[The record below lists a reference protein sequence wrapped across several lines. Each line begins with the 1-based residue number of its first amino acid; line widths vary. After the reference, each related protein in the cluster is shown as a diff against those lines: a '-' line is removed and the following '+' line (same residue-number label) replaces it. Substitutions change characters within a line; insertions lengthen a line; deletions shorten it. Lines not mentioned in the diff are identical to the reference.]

1 MMSLT
6 REEKKVLDKI
16 KRFDNIESRLRNLL
30 QETKKN
36 IRYPQEIFEEYVRDK
51 RQKLR
56 EQKKN
61 LGTERKQIDHSKKV
75 LLENYEAIEKLY
87 KEKSQGFPWLAK
99 AYADYSYL
107 RDRKIADWMEKKSP
121 PAQRSAEILREKSR
135 EKREAN
141 RKFRITKYLLEMYE
155 SLFPFLI
162 DFRGEDLDDYIR
174 IRLERY
180 KKGEGPQDEV
190 VVYTT
195 AGERDSLTKQELF
208 QRALGRYWQKKKR
221 PWEIGRDYERYI
233 GYTYESKGYSVYYQG
248 IVEGLED
255 LGRDLIARKGEE
267 IEVIQCKYWSQHKT
281 IHEKHICQLFGTT
294 LKYWVENQRQLRKEL
309 KIQQNLFPQL
319 VQTKQIK
326 GVFVTSTSLSETAR
340 EFAKELGIVVKEQ
353 FPFDNYPS
361 IKCNVSRSTGEKIYH
376 LPFDQQYDR
385 TIIEQERHECY
396 VQTVAEAEELGFRRA
411 FRWRGYKDKE

>member
-1 MMSLT
+1 MSLT
-6 REEKKVLDKI
+6 REEKQALDKV

-30 QETKKN
+30 QKTEKN
-36 IRYPQEIFEEYVRDK
+36 LRYPQEIFDEYVRDK

-56 EQKKN
+56 QQEKDIA
-61 LGTERKQIDHSKKV
+61 TERKQIDYLKKV
-75 LLENYEAIEKLY
+75 LSDNYEAIDKLY
-87 KEKSQGFPWLAK
+87 REKSQGFPWLAK

-121 PAQRSAEILREKSR
+121 PAKRSAEILREISR
-135 EKREAN
+135 ERKEAK

-174 IRLERY
+174 VRLERY
-180 KKGEGPQDEV
+180 EKGKEPEDEI

-195 AGERDSLTKQELF
+195 EGERESLTKQELF
-208 QRALGRYWQKKKR
+208 QRALDRYWRRKKS
-221 PWEIGRDYERYI
+221 PWQIGRDYERYI
-233 GYTYESKGYSVYYQG
+233 GYVYESKGYSVYYQG
-248 IVEGLED
+248 IIEGLED
-255 LGRDLIARKGEE
+255 LGRDLIAKKGKE
-267 IEVIQCKYWSQHKT
+267 IEVIQCKYWSQNKT

-309 KIQQNLFPQL
+309 KIQQDLFPQL

-326 GVFVTSTSLSETAR
+326 GVFVTSTLLSKTAR
-340 EFAKELGIVVKEQ
+340 EFANELGIVVKEQ
-353 FPFDNYPS
+353 FPFENYPS
-361 IKCNVSRSTGEKIYH
+361 IKCNVSRRTGEKIYH

-385 TIIEQERHECY
+385 TIVEEERNECY
-396 VQTVAEAEELGFRRA
+396 VETVAEAEQLGFRRA
-411 FRWRGYKDKE
+411 FRWRGHKDKE